1 MATANK
7 NSKSN
12 ISLAFGVVGIII
24 LPIVFSSIALYQ
36 AVQAKNANEPR
47 STVALIVACAGLG
60 YGAFVLLSTF
70 SA

>member
-1 MATANK
+1 MAKANQ

-12 ISLAFGVVGIII
+12 ISIAFGVVGIII

-36 AVQAKNANEPR
+36 AVQAKNAKEPR
-47 STVALIVACAGLG
+47 STVALVLACVGLG
-60 YGAFVLLSTF
+60 YGAFVLLASL